1 MNQAIQFPDRRH
13 WDEERQAVCFP
24 ALVNGFQVQCAVTLR
39 QLTALK
45 EAGDPLTIFDE
56 RRWDLEDLAEQRILA
71 EDYDASGWVWLDV
84 SVR

>member
-39 QLTALK
+39 YLTVLK
-45 EAGDPLTIFDE
+45 EGADPLTIFDDM
-56 RRWDLEDLAEQRILA
+56 RWDLEDLTEQRILA
-71 EDYDASGWVWLDV
+71 EDYDASGWIWLDV
-84 SVR
+84 SAR